1 MVPVR
6 YNVRNLFVR
15 RATTVAAALGVA
27 LVVFVLAAA
36 LMLAEGL
43 ARTLDMSGRA
53 DTAIVLR
60 KGSDSEMPSSI
71 EDATVALIKGAP
83 GVAKGDDGAP
93 MVLPESV
100 VVLFQ
105 NLSNGKGKSNVT
117 LRGVPLDEVQRFR
130 PEVEIVQGKLAAAG
144 SDEVIVGT
152 RLVGRFEGLEVGQSI
167 ELRKNR
173 AVKVVGVFE
182 SGGSS
187 FESEV
192 WGDLDYV
199 RQSFGREGV
208 VSSVRVRLDSPAVFD
223 GFAAALEQDKRLG
236 LDAQAEPE
244 FYKKQSENTSI
255 FIMALGTII
264 AVFFSIGAMIGG
276 MITMYGAVAHRR
288 REIGVLRALGF
299 SRSAIMFSFLL
310 ESVMLAL
317 LGGAVGTLASLA
329 MGMVKFSLLNFT
341 TFSEIVFEFHA
352 TPEILVRS
360 LVFGGVMGIIGG
372 FLPAIRAARTPPIEA
387 MKG

>member
-1 MVPVR
+1 MVPIR

-15 RATTVAAALGVA
+15 RATTLAAALGVA

-43 ARTLDMSGRA
+43 ARTLDMSGRR

-71 EDATVALIKGAP
+71 EDATVTLIKGAP
-83 GVAKGDDGAP
+83 GVKKGDDGAP
-93 MVLPESV
+93 MVLPEAV

-105 NLSNGKGKSNVT
+105 DLSNGKGKSNVT
-117 LRGVPLDEVQRFR
+117 LRGVPLGEVQQFR
-130 PEVEIVQGKLAAAG
+130 PEVKVVQGKLAAAG

-152 RLVGRFEGLEVGQSI
+152 KLVGRFKGLEVGQSL

-182 SGGSS
+182 SDGSS

-236 LDAQAEPE
+236 LDASPEPE

-264 AVFFSIGAMIGG
+264 AIFFSIGAMIGG

-310 ESVMLAL
+310 ESVLLAL
-317 LGGAVGTLASLA
+317 LGGAIGTVASLA
-329 MGMVKFSLLNFT
+329 MGMVKFSMLNFT

-360 LVFGGVMGIIGG
+360 LIFGGVMGIIGG
-372 FLPAIRAARTPPIEA
+372 FLPAIRAARTAPIEA

>member
-1 MVPVR
+1 MVPIR

-15 RATTVAAALGVA
+15 RATTIAAALGVA

-43 ARTLDMSGRA
+43 ARTLDMSGRP

-83 GVAKGDDGAP
+83 GVKKGDDGAP
-93 MVLPESV
+93 MVLPEAV

-105 NLSNGKGKSNVT
+105 DLTNGKGKSNVT
-117 LRGVPLDEVQRFR
+117 LRGVPLDAVQKFR
-130 PEVEIVQGKLAAAG
+130 PEVKVVQGKLAAPG

-152 RLVGRFEGLEVGQSI
+152 KLVGRFKGLEVGQSL

-182 SGGSS
+182 SDGSS

-236 LDAQAEPE
+236 LDASAEPE

-264 AVFFSIGAMIGG
+264 AIFFSIGAMIGG

-310 ESVMLAL
+310 ESVLLAL
-317 LGGAVGTLASLA
+317 LGGAIGTAASLA
-329 MGMVKFSLLNFT
+329 MGMVKFSMLNFT

-360 LVFGGVMGIIGG
+360 LIFGGVMGIIGG
-372 FLPAIRAARTPPIEA
+372 FLPAIRAARTAPIEA

>member
-1 MVPVR
+1 MVPFR

-15 RATTVAAALGVA
+15 RTTTIAAALGVG

-36 LMLAEGL
+36 LMLSEGL
-43 ARTLDMSGRA
+43 QRTLDMSGRA

-83 GVAKGDDGAP
+83 GVKKDASGKPEVIA
-93 MVLPESV
+93 ESV

-105 NLSNGKGKSNVT
+105 DLLNGAGKSNAT
-117 LRGVPLDEVQRFR
+117 LRGVPLDDIVAFR
-130 PEVEIVQGKLAAAG
+130 PEVKLVEGKMAAAG
-144 SDEVIVGT
+144 SDEVIVGAK
-152 RLVGRFEGLEVGQSI
+152 LVDRFANMTLGSTL

-173 AVKVVGVFE
+173 AVKVVGIFE
-182 SGGSS
+182 AGGSS

-208 VSSVRVRLDSPAVFD
+208 VSSVRARLDNAAVFD
-223 GFAAALEQDKRLG
+223 GFSTAIESDKRLG
-236 LDAQAEPE
+236 LASLREPE
-244 FYKKQSENTSI
+244 YYRKQSENTSI
-255 FIMALGTII
+255 FIMAMGTII

-276 MITMYGAVAHRR
+276 MITMYGSVAHRK

-299 SRSAIMFSFLL
+299 SRLAIMASFLF
-310 ESVMLAL
+310 ESVLLAL
-317 LGGAVGTLASLA
+317 LGGAIGTAASLA
-329 MGMVKFSLLNFT
+329 MGLVRFSMLNFT
-341 TFSEIVFEFHA
+341 TFSEIVFQFHP

-360 LVFGGVMGIIGG
+360 LIFGGVMGVLGG
-372 FLPAIRAARTPPIEA
+372 FLPAIRAARTAPIEA

>member
-1 MVPVR
+1 MVPIR

-15 RATTVAAALGVA
+15 RATTIAAALGVA

-43 ARTLDMSGRA
+43 ARTLDMSGRP

-83 GVAKGDDGAP
+83 GVKKGDDGAP

-105 NLSNGKGKSNVT
+105 ELSNGKGKSNVT
-117 LRGVPLDEVQRFR
+117 LRGVPLDAVQKFR
-130 PEVEIVQGKLAAAG
+130 PEVKVVQGKLAAPG

-152 RLVGRFEGLEVGQSI
+152 KLVGRFKGLEVGQSL

-182 SGGSS
+182 SDGSS

-236 LDAQAEPE
+236 LDASAEPE

-264 AVFFSIGAMIGG
+264 AIFFSIGAMIGG

-310 ESVMLAL
+310 ESVLLAL
-317 LGGAVGTLASLA
+317 LGGAIGTAASLA
-329 MGMVKFSLLNFT
+329 MGMVKFSMLNFT

-360 LVFGGVMGIIGG
+360 LIFGGVMGIIGG
-372 FLPAIRAARTPPIEA
+372 FLPAIRAARTAPIEA

>member
-1 MVPVR
+1 MVPIR

-15 RATTVAAALGVA
+15 RATTIAAALGVA

-43 ARTLDMSGRA
+43 ARTLDMSGRP

-83 GVAKGDDGAP
+83 GVKKGDDGAP

-105 NLSNGKGKSNVT
+105 ELSNGKGKSNVT
-117 LRGVPLDEVQRFR
+117 LRGVPLDAVQKFR
-130 PEVEIVQGKLAAAG
+130 PEVKVVQGKLAAPG

-152 RLVGRFEGLEVGQSI
+152 KLVGRFKGLEVGQSL

-182 SGGSS
+182 SDGSS

-236 LDAQAEPE
+236 LDAAAEPE

-264 AVFFSIGAMIGG
+264 AIFFSIGAMIGG

-310 ESVMLAL
+310 ESVLLAL
-317 LGGAVGTLASLA
+317 LGGAIGTAASLA
-329 MGMVKFSLLNFT
+329 MGMVKFSMLNFT

-360 LVFGGVMGIIGG
+360 LIFGGVMGIIGG
-372 FLPAIRAARTPPIEA
+372 FLPAIRAARTAPIEA

>member
-1 MVPVR
+1 MVPIR

-15 RATTVAAALGVA
+15 RATTLAAALGVA

-43 ARTLDMSGRA
+43 ARTLDMSGRR

-71 EDATVALIKGAP
+71 EDATVTLIKGAP
-83 GVAKGDDGAP
+83 GVKKGDDGAP
-93 MVLPESV
+93 MVLPEAV

-105 NLSNGKGKSNVT
+105 DLSNGKGKSNVT
-117 LRGVPLDEVQRFR
+117 LRGVPLSEVQQFR
-130 PEVEIVQGKLAAAG
+130 PEVKVVQGKLAAAG

-152 RLVGRFEGLEVGQSI
+152 KLVGRFKGLEVGQSL

-182 SGGSS
+182 SDGSS

-236 LDAQAEPE
+236 LDASPEPE

-310 ESVMLAL
+310 ESVLLAL
-317 LGGAVGTLASLA
+317 LGGAIGTVASLA
-329 MGMVKFSLLNFT
+329 MGMVKFSMLNFT

-360 LVFGGVMGIIGG
+360 LIFGGVMGIIGG
-372 FLPAIRAARTPPIEA
+372 FLPAIRAARTAPIEA

>member
-1 MVPVR
+1 MVPFR

-15 RATTVAAALGVA
+15 RTTTIAAALGVA

-36 LMLAEGL
+36 LMLSEGL
-43 ARTLDMSGRA
+43 QRTLDMSGRA

-83 GVAKGDDGAP
+83 GVKKDATGKPEVIA
-93 MVLPESV
+93 ESV

-105 NLSNGKGKSNVT
+105 DLANGAGKSNAT
-117 LRGVPLDEVQRFR
+117 LRGVPLDDIVAFR
-130 PEVEIVQGKLAAAG
+130 PEVKIVQGKMAASG
-144 SDEVIVGT
+144 SDEVIVGAK
-152 RLVGRFEGLEVGQSI
+152 LVDRFANMTLGSTL

-173 AVKVVGVFE
+173 AVKVVGIFE
-182 SGGSS
+182 AGGSS

-208 VSSVRVRLDSPAVFD
+208 VSSVRARLDGAAVFD
-223 GFAAALEQDKRLG
+223 GFAAAIEQDKRLG
-236 LDAQAEPE
+236 LASMREPE
-244 FYKKQSENTSI
+244 YYRKQSENTSI
-255 FIMALGTII
+255 FIMAMGTII

-276 MITMYGAVAHRR
+276 MITMYGSVAHRK

-299 SRSAIMFSFLL
+299 SRLSIMASFLF
-310 ESVMLAL
+310 ESVLLAL
-317 LGGAVGTLASLA
+317 LGGAIGTAASLA
-329 MGMVKFSLLNFT
+329 MGLVQFSMLNFT
-341 TFSEIVFEFHA
+341 TFSEIVFEFHP
-352 TPEILVRS
+352 TPDILVRS
-360 LVFGGVMGIIGG
+360 LVFGGVMGVLGG
-372 FLPAIRAARTPPIEA
+372 FLPAIRAARTAPIEA

>member
-1 MVPVR
+1 MVPIR

-15 RATTVAAALGVA
+15 RATTIAAALGVA

-43 ARTLDMSGRA
+43 ARTLDMSGRP

-83 GVAKGDDGAP
+83 GVKKGDDGAP

-105 NLSNGKGKSNVT
+105 ELSNGKGKSNVT
-117 LRGVPLDEVQRFR
+117 LRGVPLDAVQKFR
-130 PEVEIVQGKLAAAG
+130 PEVKFVQGKLAAPG

-152 RLVGRFEGLEVGQSI
+152 KLVGRFKGLEVGQSL

-182 SGGSS
+182 SDGSS

-236 LDAQAEPE
+236 LDASAEPE

-264 AVFFSIGAMIGG
+264 AIFFSIGAMIGG

-310 ESVMLAL
+310 ESVLLAL
-317 LGGAVGTLASLA
+317 LGGAIGTAASLA
-329 MGMVKFSLLNFT
+329 MGMVKFSMLNFT

-360 LVFGGVMGIIGG
+360 LIFGGVMGIIGG
-372 FLPAIRAARTPPIEA
+372 FLPAIRAARTAPIEA

>member
-1 MVPVR
+1 MVPIR

-15 RATTVAAALGVA
+15 RATTLAAALGVA

-43 ARTLDMSGRA
+43 ARTLDMSGRR

-71 EDATVALIKGAP
+71 EDATVTLIKGAP
-83 GVAKGDDGAP
+83 GVKKGDDGAP
-93 MVLPESV
+93 MVLPEAV

-105 NLSNGKGKSNVT
+105 DLSNGKGKSNVT
-117 LRGVPLDEVQRFR
+117 LRGVPLGEVQQFR
-130 PEVEIVQGKLAAAG
+130 PEVKVVQGKLAAAG

-152 RLVGRFEGLEVGQSI
+152 KLVGRFKGLEVGQSL

-182 SGGSS
+182 SDGSS

-236 LDAQAEPE
+236 LDASPEPE

-310 ESVMLAL
+310 ESVLLAL
-317 LGGAVGTLASLA
+317 LGGAIGTVASLA
-329 MGMVKFSLLNFT
+329 MGMVKFSMLNFT

-360 LVFGGVMGIIGG
+360 LIFGGVMGIIGG
-372 FLPAIRAARTPPIEA
+372 FLPAIRAARTAPIEA